1 MMMVRI
7 TNYLAFPLSYIATTR
22 YYLLNAHNDLLGYIQ
37 SQFYRLKINEV
48 QRDQVMELSVLKILP
63 CKSQNLNAEQ
73 TDFKGLALSTIVGCS
88 FKIRKCACV

>member
-48 QRDQVMELSVLKILP
+48 QRDQVME
-63 CKSQNLNAEQ
+63 NLNAEQ